1 MTATKK
7 VKCVYHAADLD
18 GYCSGAIVG
27 HALGWDRVEFI
38 PMNHGWKFPWEK
50 FGPEDEVFMVDF
62 SLQPHSLMREL
73 YDIVGRMTWID
84 HHKSEIEAE
93 RRWREDYPD
102 LEPIDGIRIVGE
114 AACGLTWTWMCPH
127 QFLPKAVKLLGLY
140 DVWAWQDVE
149 GALEFNM
156 GMRTYGSDLDPKYCA
171 ESDNSKFR
179 YVWDSLFLDDYAAH
193 YHIEDVIQ
201 YGKLFLKLSN
211 EENKK
216 AAKGSCFQTNICD
229 VPVIAANVGGK
240 NSQFFDSVLEDFP
253 EAKALMTFHYRK
265 GKWNIS
271 LYQIEGRDT
280 PDLSVIAG
288 DLGLRSEHGGG
299 GGGHAGAAGL
309 QWHCWGL
316 PFEVKLEPKPEK
328 GSD

>member
-1 MTATKK
+1 
-7 VKCVYHAADLD
+7 
-18 GYCSGAIVG
+18 
-27 HALGWDRVEFI
+27 
-38 PMNHGWKFPWEK
+38 
-50 FGPEDEVFMVDF
+50 
-62 SLQPHSLMREL
+62 MREH
-73 YDIVGRMTWID
+73 IAANR
-84 HHKSEIEAE
+84 IE
-93 RRWREDYPD
+93 
-102 LEPIDGIRIVGE
+102 GIRGMSF
-114 AACGLTWTWMCPH
+114 AGCQLTWQWLHPH
-127 QFLPKAVKLLGLY
+127 ELMPQAVQLLGMY
-140 DVWAWQDVE
+140 DMWKWQDCE

-156 GMRTYGSDLDPKYCA
+156 GMRTYGADIDPQHCTGSDA
-171 ESDNSKFR
+171 VEFR
-179 YVWDSLFLDDYAAH
+179 HVWDGLFRDDDVAH
-193 YHIEDVIQ
+193 YQIEDIIR

-216 AAKGSCFQTNICD
+216 AAKGSCFQTTICG

-253 EAKALMTFHYRK
+253 EAKGLMTFHYRK

-271 LYQIEGRDT
+271 LYRIEWRGT

-299 GGGHAGAAGL
+299 GGGHAGAAGF

-316 PFEVKLEPKPEK
+316 PFEVNLEPKSEK